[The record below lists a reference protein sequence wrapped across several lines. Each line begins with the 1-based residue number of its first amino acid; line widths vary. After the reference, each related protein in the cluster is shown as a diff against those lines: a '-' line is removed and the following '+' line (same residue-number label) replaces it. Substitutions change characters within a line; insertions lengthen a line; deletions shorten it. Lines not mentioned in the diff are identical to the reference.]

1 MQKILGVKIDDISL
15 KEATETLLQW
25 SQNDEQKYVVT
36 PNPEII
42 LKAQENSEYL
52 KVLNN
57 ADLNIPDGTGIL
69 WAAKFLKITE
79 NTKHNWLKILKW
91 ILSLVATLIFP
102 PYIKTVLRERV
113 TGADLMQNICKKC
126 PKNVVK
132 IFLLGAQTGVA
143 EKVKEILEKRNQN
156 LEIVGTYSGSP
167 RKIDLEETLTYIAA
181 SKANM
186 LFVAFG
192 GPQQELWIAENLEK
206 MPQIKV
212 AMGVGGTFDFIA
224 DTHKR
229 APQWLQKI
237 GLEWLY
243 RLLQQPARLK
253 RIYNATIKFP
263 VKILNNTLK

>member
-25 SQNDEQKYVVT
+25 SQNSDQKYVVT

-42 LKAQENSEYL
+42 LKAQNDEEYL

-69 WAAKFLKITE
+69 WSAKFLKITE
-79 NTKHNWLKILKW
+79 NTKYNWIKIIKW
-91 ILSLVATLIFP
+91 ILSLLLMVIFP
-102 PYIKTVLRERV
+102 PYIKNVLRERV

-126 PKNVVK
+126 PKNVVR
-132 IFLLGAQTGVA
+132 IFLLGASPGTA

-156 LEIVGTYSGSP
+156 LEIVGTCSGSP
-167 RKIDLEETLTYIAA
+167 KKIDLEEILTYIAA
-181 SKANM
+181 SRANM

-192 GPQQELWIAENLEK
+192 APEQELWIAENLTK

-224 DTHKR
+224 GTRKR

-263 VKILNNTLK
+263 VKILNYTLK